1 MKTMFPL
8 RSKICDLRNMMHFD
22 LCPFHFNAG
31 TGLCT
36 TRALNLEWGE
46 LLIGHSGLR
55 EWRNEVDVVTGVKLT
70 FFNWLSNGRRQK
82 AGGWLVGQ
90 PIIDC
95 ASHCGGSCD
104 TCHAISSRP
113 GGQSKYCAPLLF
125 PQPSFFSLAHHP
137 SIHHPALSPAHPP
150 LLSFPQSLRHSF

>member
-1 MKTMFPL
+1 M
-8 RSKICDLRNMMHFD
+8 
-22 LCPFHFNAG
+22 
-31 TGLCT
+31 
-36 TRALNLEWGE
+36 
-46 LLIGHSGLR
+46 IGHSGLS

-104 TCHAISSRP
+104 TCHAISSGP
-113 GGQSKYCAPLLF
+113 GAQSKYCAPLLF

-150 LLSFPQSLRHSF
+150 SSLSSTESTTFILETVLACCISRICRQQRTTILFHSIPFKLFLQPSAVADPSNHH